1 MNNRDIVSN
10 ILAFCGK
17 AYIYVATVNRT
28 WRHAYET
35 ANTETSVCQAV
46 SSVSRARVVLPI
58 LKSQQSL
65 NNKAFFHACKLGNTG
80 VLEHLLSNKRPRAL
94 YACAS
99 GAAAG
104 GNLSALKWAVANGFP
119 LDRFVC
125 HAAASAGNL
134 ALLEYAV
141 SQGCVWDPDTC
152 PNK

>member
-1 MNNRDIVSN
+1 MNNQDVVSN

-28 WRHAYET
+28 FRQAYGT
-35 ANTETSVCQAV
+35 ANTETSMCQTIA
-46 SSVSRARVVLPI
+46 SVSRVRVVLPI
-58 LKSQQSL
+58 ITHQESL
-65 NNKAFFHACKLGNTG
+65 NNKAFFYACKLGNVG
-80 VLEHLLSNKRPRAL
+80 VLNHLLDNKRPRAL

-104 GNLSALKWAVANGFP
+104 GNLRALKWAVANGFP

-134 ALLEYAV
+134 SLLQYAV
-141 SQGCVWDPDTC
+141 SQGCCKDMP
-152 PNK
+152 K